1 MCDTDHI
8 RQALIDELAVLR
20 QRVADLETA
29 QTSETYHTSLF
40 HNHHAV
46 MLLIDPDT
54 GDIVDANP
62 AACAFYGYTR
72 AELTSRNI
80 TDLNTLPPE
89 AVFEEMQRAR
99 SEQRNYFNFC
109 HRLANGDIRDV
120 EVYSGPVEWLGQKLL
135 SIIHDVTA
143 RHQAERALQE
153 TAARYRSL
161 FEDSPIS
168 LWEEDF
174 SACKGYIDAL
184 RAEGVADLRA
194 YFDSHPNAVAQCAS
208 LVKILDVN
216 RATLEL
222 FRATS
227 REELYGGLARLFG
240 DEAPVV
246 FKEEILALAEGHTR
260 FHSPVQGIPL
270 RGDPIHTLIW
280 LTVAPGYEQ
289 TWAKVFV
296 SVLDTTEYEQAQQ
309 ALRESEERF
318 RRLANLSF
326 EGIVLHF
333 RGEIIDA
340 NQTFAEMFGYT
351 LSDLIGSDMVLLFAP
366 ESRELVAH
374 NIETNFEETYE
385 AVGLRADGATFP
397 VEIMAKAAPYAG
409 RRARVAVLRDISE
422 RQHNQQRAFEL
433 ALEREK
439 VKMLEQFIGDASHD
453 LKTPITTMK
462 VSLSVLRRTND
473 ERKHQR
479 HLDILETQAEHLQK
493 LMEDLLNMTRLDR
506 VVELRFTPIEL
517 YQIVQE
523 VIAKTSTLAQRKGHK
538 VLFSPDADPVKV
550 HADRDKLSQAITVL
564 VTNALNYTPEG
575 GTVWVRVRPFPDH
588 VSVEVQDTG
597 IGIGKDDLPHIFE
610 RFYRADPARGTY
622 SGGLGLG
629 LTMAQKIVE
638 AHRGKLEVE
647 STPGQGST
655 FRIHLPL

>member
-1 MCDTDHI
+1 MCNAERT
-8 RQALIDELAVLR
+8 RQELMDELAGLH
-20 QRVADLETA
+20 QRIADLEAARTN
-29 QTSETYHTSLF
+29 ETYHASLF

-72 AELTSRNI
+72 AELASRQI
-80 TDLNTLPPE
+80 TDLNTLTPE
-89 AVFEEMQRAR
+89 SVFEEMQRAR
-99 SEQRNYFNFC
+99 TEQRNYFNFR

-120 EVYSGPVEWLGQKLL
+120 EVYSGPVEWQGQKLL

-143 RHQAERALQE
+143 RRQAEMALQE

-174 SACKGYIDAL
+174 SACKVYIDSL
-184 RAEGVADLRA
+184 RAEGVTDLRT
-194 YFDSHPNAVAQCAS
+194 YFDAHPDTVTLCAS
-208 LVKILDVN
+208 RANILDVN

-227 REELYGGLARLFG
+227 REELIGRLDRLFG
-240 DEAPVV
+240 DQALAIFEA
-246 FKEEILALAEGHTR
+246 EILALAEGHTR
-260 FHSPVQGIPL
+260 FHSPVKAVPL
-270 RGDPIHTLIW
+270 RGDPIDTLIW
-280 LTVAPGYEQ
+280 LTVAPGYEE
-289 TWAKVFV
+289 TWEKVFV
-296 SVLDTTEYEQAQQ
+296 SVLDTTEHEQAQQ

-318 RRLANLSF
+318 RRLANLTS
-326 EGIVLHF
+326 EGIMLHF
-333 RGEIIDA
+333 EGEIIDA
-340 NQTFAEMFGYT
+340 NQIFAEMFGYT
-351 LSDLIGSDMVLLFAP
+351 LSELVGSSVYPLFVP
-366 ESRELVAH
+366 ESREVLAH
-374 NIETNFEETYE
+374 HIMTASEETYE
-385 AVGLRADGATFP
+385 AVGLRADGSTFP

-409 RRARVAVLRDISE
+409 RKARVAVLRDISE
-422 RQHNQQRAFEL
+422 RQRNQQRALEL

-439 VKMLEQFIGDASHD
+439 VKMLERFIGDASHD

-462 VSLSVLRRTND
+462 VSLSVLRQTND
-473 ERKHQR
+473 EKKHRR
-479 HLDILETQAEHLQK
+479 HLEILESQVEHLQK

-506 VVELRFTPIEL
+506 TVELRSRSVEL
-517 YQIVQE
+517 NQIVRE
-523 VIAKTSTLAQRKGHK
+523 IIAKAQALAERKG
-538 VLFSPDADPVKV
+538 LTIEFSTGADRISVR
-550 HADRDKLSQAITVL
+550 ADRDKLNQAITVL
-564 VTNALNYTPEG
+564 VTNALNYTPES
-575 GTVWVRVRPFPDH
+575 GTVWVRTRTLPDQ
-588 VSVEVQDTG
+588 VIIEVQDTG
-597 IGIGKDDLPHIFE
+597 IGIEADDLPHIFK

-638 AHRGKLEVE
+638 AHNGQLEVE